1 MALAGNVVV
10 GDAIAEGVVTVLQ
23 KSSDDWAEAV
33 ITMAAAARMHVKLK
47 ETILWGCTGVGDVS
61 KGLPYVAV
69 YKSLVQSAKYVSS
82 KSEAGPAE
90 GAREDGRWRGRT
102 DGFTWRV
109 GSDGSENGRA
119 SGSVRVWLG
128 CWLRWYGVEWVVCV
142 LDPMSWSRKENRP
155 C

>member
-102 DGFTWRV
+102 DRWLHVAGRIGWVREWTSRRLGADWVGLLAAVVWGRV
-109 GSDGSENGRA
+109 GCLCA
-119 SGSVRVWLG
+119 
-128 CWLRWYGVEWVVCV
+128 
-142 LDPMSWSRKENRP
+142 
-155 C
+155 